1 HIAFDEGVAYI
12 DLTDMVA
19 DRYEQMGADAV
30 KPFFPAD
37 FVHTSPDGA
46 ALNAQ
51 YVLAGIKALHRQN
64 IISVLSPAARAVN
77 PATQP
82 SVVLPKVART
92 GSPQA
97 VANFLN
103 WPVASD
109 PALPSIY
116 LVGDSTV
123 RNGRGV
129 GDNGQ
134 WGWGEAL
141 AAYIDP
147 NKANL
152 VNLAL
157 GGTTS
162 GSFYVGEWKGV
173 ADLLKKG
180 DIVIIQFG
188 TNGGGIELPGIGEET
203 RQSAGRNGQAST
215 SHTYGWFMRQMIAD
229 TRAKG
234 ATPIVCTLV
243 PRNTWKDG
251 KISRTSAPADWA
263 RQIAKDQNTPLLDLY
278 EGAAERYDK
287 LGQAATTAVFADG
300 HVHTNHDGAEILAS
314 VVVEQ
319 LKGLPQDPVA
329 GYFRD
334 TPAPTW

>member
-1 HIAFDEGVAYI
+1 VFLAGDSTAQVGDPLHTGWGKTFASYIDRTKANWINAAIGGRSSRTYVTEGRWDRIANALKPGDFVLIQFGQNDGGAINDPARARGSLPGLGDETKEIDNLQTHQHEVVHTFGWYMKKMVEETKAKGAYPILIGLTVRNRWTNGHVERINGNYSELTRQIAVAEGVAYI

-19 DRYEQMGADAV
+19 DRYEQMGVDAV

-97 VANFLN
+97 VSNFLN

-109 PALPSIY
+109 PTLPSIY
-116 LVGDSTV
+116 LVGDPTV

-134 WGWGEAL
+134 FTSIPTRPTSSTAPSAAPPAAAFMSASGKGW
-141 AAYIDP
+141 
-147 NKANL
+147 
-152 VNLAL
+152 
-157 GGTTS
+157 
-162 GSFYVGEWKGV
+162 
-173 ADLLKKG
+173 
-180 DIVIIQFG
+180 
-188 TNGGGIELPGIGEET
+188 
-203 RQSAGRNGQAST
+203 
-215 SHTYGWFMRQMIAD
+215 
-229 TRAKG
+229 
-234 ATPIVCTLV
+234 PI
-243 PRNTWKDG
+243 W
-251 KISRTSAPADWA
+251 
-263 RQIAKDQNTPLLDLY
+263 
-278 EGAAERYDK
+278 
-287 LGQAATTAVFADG
+287 
-300 HVHTNHDGAEILAS
+300 
-314 VVVEQ
+314 
-319 LKGLPQDPVA
+319 
-329 GYFRD
+329 
-334 TPAPTW
+334 